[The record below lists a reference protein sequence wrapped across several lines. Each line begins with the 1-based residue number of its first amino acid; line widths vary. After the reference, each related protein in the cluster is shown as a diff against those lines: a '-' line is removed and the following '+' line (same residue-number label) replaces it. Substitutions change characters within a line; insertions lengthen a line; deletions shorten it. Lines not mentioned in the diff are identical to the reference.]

1 MLGFKDFLIEAKL
14 DQDDLKKLKD
24 GIERWKI
31 VLQWVND
38 PKKEVEIDGVK
49 TKIKFISKEHELAF
63 IDGNYKI
70 GSRYQPLFTDGKNN
84 YRINDIDKIPEFG
97 GGSGSGGGASRTK
110 DTESAQCVYAQ
121 AYWDNNKTQF
131 TPEDIKSA
139 YAKVDVD
146 AKLDDILNINSDWKM
161 SCITG
166 ARILKQAVKGKTMKF
181 HRGSSWVKKL
191 GTRWKKLN
199 KDAGFPFSDLN
210 KWNPADIW
218 LVGDDTAAEGLL
230 DAEKYQTL
238 ETLNS
243 RVHELFKS
251 KTLYGVSLKLMKG
264 ATHVDSVNFRPE
276 KKVPKYKSKT
286 IGKVNFYNSKD
297 VYLNYEDGEIQFRGF
312 GGKLD
317 NWQGEL
323 GGAHAKLGKIGR
335 GSINAVLKKP
345 TVKKALG
352 TSYELIPDEAKLLK
366 EIEKDRGTFI
376 RQKLYPLASSK
387 KIAGDKKVIEK
398 EDAFVKKLKGK
409 SDTWLKSKYLGLLLF
424 KIIQGKESLVTQ
436 SLITY
441 ASSQDDLSSA
451 HLKLM

>member
-1 MLGFKDFLIEAKL
+1 L
-14 DQDDLKKLKD
+14 
-24 GIERWKI
+24 R
-31 VLQWVND
+31 
-38 PKKEVEIDGVK
+38 
-49 TKIKFISKEHELAF
+49 IKGAFGSIS
-63 IDGNYKI
+63 
-70 GSRYQPLFTDGKNN
+70 SR
-84 YRINDIDKIPEFG
+84 
-97 GGSGSGGGASRTK
+97 
-110 DTESAQCVYAQ
+110 
-121 AYWDNNKTQF
+121 QF
-131 TPEDIKSA
+131 TF
-139 YAKVDVD
+139 
-146 AKLDDILNINSDWKM
+146 
-161 SCITG
+161 CTRR
-166 ARILKQAVKGKTMKF
+166 RIF
-181 HRGSSWVKKL
+181 FSWVKKL

-238 ETLNS
+238 ESLNS

-286 IGKVNFYNSKD
+286 VGKVNFYNSKD
-297 VYLNYEDGEIQFRGF
+297 VYLKYEGGEIQFRGF
-312 GGKLD
+312 GQKLD

-345 TVKKALG
+345 SVKIGLKNPKV
-352 TSYELIPDEAKLLK
+352 IPDEAPLLK
-366 EIEKDRGTFI
+366 EIEKDRGAFI
-376 RQKLYPLASSK
+376 KKLYKLASNQ
-387 KIAGDKKVIEK
+387 KIAGDKKVREN
-398 EDAFVKKLKGK
+398 EVAFIKKLKGK
-409 SDTWLKSKYLGLLLF
+409 NNFWLKSKYLGLLLF

>member
-1 MLGFKDFLIEAKL
+1 MLSFKDFLTEAKL

-31 VLQWVND
+31 VHTWIND
-38 PKKEVEIDGVK
+38 PKKEIEIDGVK
-49 TKIKFISKEHELAF
+49 TKIKFISKDHEDAF
-63 IDGNYKI
+63 IKGEYKI

-97 GGSGSGGGASRTK
+97 GGSGSGGGASNTK
-110 DTESAQCVYAQ
+110 HTESAQCVYAQ

-131 TPEDIKSA
+131 TPEDLKSA
-139 YAKVDVD
+139 YVKVDVD
-146 AKLDDILNINSDWKM
+146 GKLDDILNINSDWKL

-238 ETLNS
+238 ESLNS

-286 IGKVNFYNSKD
+286 VGKVNFYNSKD
-297 VYLNYEDGEIQFRGF
+297 VYLKYEGGEIQFRGF
-312 GGKLD
+312 GQKLD

-345 TVKKALG
+345 SVKIGLKNPKV
-352 TSYELIPDEAKLLK
+352 IPDEAPLLK
-366 EIEKDRGTFI
+366 EIEKDRGAFI
-376 RQKLYPLASSK
+376 KKLYKLASNQ
-387 KIAGDKKVIEK
+387 KIAGDKKVREN
-398 EDAFVKKLKGK
+398 EVAFIKKLKGK
-409 SDTWLKSKYLGLLLF
+409 NNFWLKSKYLGLLLF